1 MVELFA
7 STCLPAGLVP
17 GLAADDDDDGDDEEE
32 AKSESESMFGELRI
46 YVKVSDEE

>member
-17 GLAADDDDDGDDEEE
+17 GLAADDDDGDDEEE

-46 YVKVSDEE
+46 YVKVLDEE